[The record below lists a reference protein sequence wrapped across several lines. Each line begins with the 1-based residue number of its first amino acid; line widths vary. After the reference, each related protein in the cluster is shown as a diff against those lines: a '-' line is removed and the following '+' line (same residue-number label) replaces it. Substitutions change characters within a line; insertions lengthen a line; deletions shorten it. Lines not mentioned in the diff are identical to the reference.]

1 MIANMLSLIMSKH
14 DKLIKRI
21 FRGNQDITPDEAIK
35 ILGKLDFK
43 AASTGGSHLTF
54 RKPNCP
60 SVTIVLTQN
69 PVKPYILEKLQE
81 TLINEGY
88 KNE

>member
-1 MIANMLSLIMSKH
+1 MSKY
-14 DKLIKRI
+14 DKLVQRI
-21 FRGNQDITPDEAIK
+21 FKGSKDITPDEAIK
-35 ILGKLDFK
+35 ILGKLGFK
-43 AASTGGSHLTF
+43 ATPISGSHLTF
-54 RKPNCP
+54 RKPNCS

-69 PVKPYILEKLQE
+69 PVKPYMLEKLQE